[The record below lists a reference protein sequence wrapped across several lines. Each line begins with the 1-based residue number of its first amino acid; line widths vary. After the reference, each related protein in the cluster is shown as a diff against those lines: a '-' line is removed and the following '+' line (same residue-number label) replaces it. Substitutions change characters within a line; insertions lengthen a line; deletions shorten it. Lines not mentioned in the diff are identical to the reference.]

1 MGSGHKIVLASTSSR
16 RATLMEGMGLAFEV
30 ADPGNLREIREG
42 EPTSLVRGN
51 AVMKV
56 RAVASGREE
65 GIVVGADTVIVLD
78 GIVLGKAGSRAEAKS
93 MLRALR
99 GREHRVLTGLAILD
113 AGTGREASE
122 VVETKVRMRPLSD
135 GEVEAYVS
143 TGEPLGKAGGYAIQG
158 LGGSLVEGFEGSF
171 NNVVGLP
178 LSRLRKMLGDFG
190 VDVPS
195 DIGI

>member
-1 MGSGHKIVLASTSSR
+1 
-16 RATLMEGMGLAFEV
+16 MEGMGLAFEV